1 MFQILDWENQHD
13 YNTAVLALDELI
25 SAVGEGRG
33 TTLTY
38 YVTITTEG
46 LPHVEKGEQPR
57 NA

>member
-46 LPHVEKGEQPR
+46 LPVKKGEQPR